1 MAEQDNRWEKD
12 EQQWSELMA
21 ASHSGDKASYAQL
34 LNELIGALTAYLQAQ
49 FGQFDLVEDCV
60 QECLIAI
67 HKARHT
73 YDPER
78 PFRPWLFTIA
88 RHRTIDLLRQSNRY
102 DQAKTTMVGMDVEG
116 TSAES
121 FNRLLD
127 GAKLMVHLSNDHRE
141 VVVMTKYMGYTTL
154 EAAETLGIS
163 ESAVKARLRRGLKMI
178 QTLWEA
184 ESIYS

>member
-1 MAEQDNRWEKD
+1 
-12 EQQWSELMA
+12 
-21 ASHSGDKASYAQL
+21 
-34 LNELIGALTAYLQAQ
+34 
-49 FGQFDLVEDCV
+49 
-60 QECLIAI
+60 
-67 HKARHT
+67 
-73 YDPER
+73 
-78 PFRPWLFTIA
+78 
-88 RHRTIDLLRQSNRY
+88 
-102 DQAKTTMVGMDVEG
+102 MVGMDVEG

-154 EAAETLGIS
+154 EAAETIGIS

>member
-12 EQQWSELMA
+12 EQRWPELMA

-34 LNELIGALTAYLQAQ
+34 LNELTGALTAYLQAQ

-60 QECLIAI
+60 QECLIAV

-88 RHRTIDLLRQSNRY
+88 RHRTIDVLRQ
-102 DQAKTTMVGMDVEG
+102 
-116 TSAES
+116 
-121 FNRLLD
+121 
-127 GAKLMVHLSNDHRE
+127 
-141 VVVMTKYMGYTTL
+141 
-154 EAAETLGIS
+154 
-163 ESAVKARLRRGLKMI
+163 
-178 QTLWEA
+178 
-184 ESIYS
+184 